1 MGSSVLFLFKQKTAQ
16 NLRSEKQIFKLH
28 KLKSFGKRVFV
39 IMFNLHIPHQRKG
52 QGSQAENTAVQAAQ
66 LIASPSSTS
75 FIFISS
81 QLYQIIN
88 SLCCIRVLI
97 PFIQAAL
104 DSGRWIL
111 GGSQGKQPWNATS
124 GRWHCSQ
131 EMWQNIWNLL
141 PGIGMRRQAVNIFL
155 NDNQGGAYLYHKQKW
170 ILSKTSSL
178 VKFSLALCYSVLL
191 QKPLT
196 FSS

>member
-1 MGSSVLFLFKQKTAQ
+1 MTKAVCGTEGTKSFTFWPKSWALGPGNAELEPQVLSHRCAGTNASLQNPLQSVSSSVPFLFTQ
-16 NLRSEKQIFKLH
+16 NLRSEKQIFRLH
-28 KLKSFGKRVFV
+28 KVKSFGKSGFV

-104 DSGRWIL
+104 DSGR
-111 GGSQGKQPWNATS
+111 
-124 GRWHCSQ
+124 
-131 EMWQNIWNLL
+131 
-141 PGIGMRRQAVNIFL
+141 
-155 NDNQGGAYLYHKQKW
+155 
-170 ILSKTSSL
+170 
-178 VKFSLALCYSVLL
+178 
-191 QKPLT
+191 
-196 FSS
+196 

>member
-1 MGSSVLFLFKQKTAQ
+1 MVTSRWKGLHKRPRDLLLFKKLVILLHGMSRTSINFSSQ
-16 NLRSEKQIFKLH
+16 NGELG
-28 KLKSFGKRVFV
+28 GKRAFV

-52 QGSQAENTAVQAAQ
+52 QGSWAENTAVQAAQ

-81 QLYQIIN
+81 QLYHIIN

-104 DSGRWIL
+104 DSGRWLL
-111 GGSQGKQPWNATS
+111 GGSQSKQLRNATS

-131 EMWQNIWNLL
+131 ETGPSVWKCVVGHGYEKASCQYFYKWSSRCCLL
-141 PGIGMRRQAVNIFL
+141 STRISPCQDA
-155 NDNQGGAYLYHKQKW
+155 
-170 ILSKTSSL
+170 
-178 VKFSLALCYSVLL
+178 
-191 QKPLT
+191 
-196 FSS
+196 